1 MRQRLAILGSTGSI
15 GRQTLA
21 VVDHLPDRF
30 EVVALAA
37 GHNAELLQEQVD
49 RYRPRLVSVADGCDP
64 RTIQAPEVLSGA
76 EGLEAVATMPEAD
89 IVVVAT
95 SGHSAIRPTL
105 EAIRRGKTIALA
117 NKEAIV
123 CAGEILVGEAR
134 RRGVEIRP
142 VDSEHSAV
150 WQCLSVRHQE
160 SEVDRVTLTASGGPF
175 RDTPAAE
182 LATVTVEQAMA
193 HPTWRMGSKV
203 TVDSATLMN
212 KGLEVIEAHWLFD
225 LPYERIDT
233 VIHPQSIVHAL
244 VSFADG
250 SVVAH
255 LAVPDMRLPI
265 QYALTYPERP
275 PAPHLRLDIAALGR
289 LEFSPPDPER
299 FPALELARAAGEA
312 GSTFPTVLSSADEVA
327 VAAFIAGRLGFTG
340 IVDVVRAVLDRHQP
354 APGPLTLEAIAEAD
368 AWARREAENLIAA
381 TAR

>member
-212 KGLEVIEAHWLFD
+212 KGLEVIEAHWLFA

-368 AWARREAENLIAA
+368 AWARREAETLIAA